1 MPIKTPHYELESFG
15 WGDIYSSKSDRR
27 RFVSIDNQ
35 LAFLSDIVGP
45 GVINGWALSVN
56 ENNNIS
62 ISSGIGLIGRRVS
75 QSFGIAEVEIA
86 ANTTRNIYM
95 KAKVGEVGG
104 ISGNSNIVSVVASDS
119 IPLSDPTG
127 LEQESSIALYLAGLE
142 SYTPEL
148 IAYLKRLLKYP
159 EEDDNI
165 ELIPYSQVAF
175 SWTINT
181 EVDLSH
187 YIIKRADSPEYGDY
201 KEIATTVEVI
211 YIDIDLNQ
219 NTTYYYQ
226 IIAVDLSGN
235 KSSPSEIFAFTSE
248 DSRIPLP
255 PVFIE
260 AFPSNE
266 TLEVIWDN
274 SPSDNV
280 VSYNV
285 EIQPLDNNY
294 NNDGISTSSIIDK
307 VSDNFLA
314 STYAI
319 FYYLENDKNYKITI
333 YSISAAGFQS
343 DSISINTKLSYLAGA
358 GEINDINIDFSISSF
373 ENIGLETE
381 IAWRYNQIDPYLPF
395 ANKFHITFIENG
407 NRISDPIEVLENVAR
422 ELTCPDGNDNNG
434 YCYSLGVKYIPYIVG
449 GKIIYESIKEY
460 TSYLILIQT
469 VDENDN
475 ISNGVISRIER
486 TPVSEEVSA
495 ITNFNIS
502 RKNDNTLFLSWKNT
516 VDSYFSYNE
525 ITINVVDLSDSQF
538 EVNPSNAE
546 SDIYLED
553 EKIGRTEV
561 FSIPSSLFSVN
572 NRYDI
577 SITSFDVFGTEGDTF
592 QIMHQ
597 FTEGDNI
604 ILPSAPRNLIIES
617 DDTEVHLKWEK
628 AEEAEDISFYK
639 IYRSN
644 FKFYLKSI
652 DFSIISTIPSTLTSF
667 IDYTVTNGDSYN
679 YFVTAVDIYSNESLN
694 PSNNGYIPSF
704 APSAEPRSNISL
716 LPPSGLEIIAN
727 GQDAELSWNPTDEDF
742 DGYQILL
749 SSGNNYSFE
758 FIGNISSEST
768 TYVAQDTLLKDSE
781 IYYYIVRKFKNEVY
795 PFVTSSNIAPSN
807 SLYIGNVVS
816 LGADKIIDV
825 SSVTSLANFE
835 DPMRERT
842 QNRVVLHKHR
852 FDEGIDKRIELR
864 SNYTIISWETSDFV
878 NYITTEDIEGA
889 TDYVV
894 KVSGTINEDYF
905 KDDKG
910 NIDVANLRKA
920 QIGESPLNYEIDVD
934 NKKIVFSGPLYTTC
948 VITQDGQV
956 STDCPVVPYSTEP
969 VISLEMIDVSEV
981 DNSLSQISLESLS
994 ATQVDSGIIS
1004 KNSMPIVFHRGRI
1017 NERLLPL
1024 KLPMK
1029 TLDNIV
1035 YSLSESYDDSDK
1047 NKMGDA
1053 VTFYD
1058 IINTNED
1065 NQLLAATSNGIWVSN
1080 NFGNDWEKRET
1091 FPNAVH
1097 RVYRSADNNYYALTN
1112 YNVYINNGN
1121 SFRSWRRM
1129 AGLEF
1134 VKIIRDIDEDSSGNL
1149 FISTDLGVFRLN
1161 GNFVPYIEDTW
1172 EKMPIFGARS
1182 SEAYAL
1188 LVDEDFADG
1197 SDVGSSRIIV
1207 SNELGLVESLDNGDS
1222 WRYISDL
1229 DPLIK
1234 IRRFKKQGEYIFALA
1249 DKAIY
1254 REKIGSDIFVKISNT
1269 GVNLSRH
1276 IEIFNNKIYITTDD
1290 GPKVSNTS
1298 NIYADINI
1306 EFLSVW
1312 PLINIINNIRI
1323 IVSSLNIIDNN
1334 IFVGVDKKLYIY
1346 DSDELMWLQYEQKD
1360 TIIPSFYVDGELQ
1373 KLGFYYNNGGA
1384 EQNVEFDEI
1393 VDEDLLVQVS
1403 NKYNIYVA
1411 EYGGWAQ
1418 NKYDAEFFVYKN
1430 GIQFGKSR
1438 SVLPVDVSSF
1448 TGLVFPIY
1456 TDIDAH
1462 KEGADSYLSIVNGYI
1477 DDLSASETNYGDD
1490 IVILMG
1496 NIYENIELFLSHI
1509 YISAKKDF
1517 VLPPI
1522 KTDLIIEVPV
1532 VSNTGE
1538 VINSE
1543 VPVYYEINQQKGTNY
1558 STSVNI
1564 ADGVF
1569 TFDIP
1574 FNKYDDMRIDLYG
1587 TSIKNAG
1594 ELIHRDI
1601 EDSFEEAYSGL
1612 PSYLSQVQQ
1621 INISKL
1627 GIFTERQWPNQQEDL
1642 STLYQMKNVIPV
1654 DDNFYDILNSTIN
1667 YEEQVAKGDI
1677 SFAVSYPSSIL
1688 YVEEIES
1695 ILVGS
1700 RGGALSVNVVNLN
1713 IGEVNFGSI
1722 GTQMVRQ
1729 IFRENNNI
1737 FILTDKQIFLSE
1749 DYGITW
1755 NEYSR
1760 SGLPNQLYSI
1770 GSIGNNLVIG
1780 TDDGIYIKSSLVEGW
1795 EKSVSSTSP
1804 VTVMFSSNML
1814 FVVLNRTIQVS
1825 SNGYFFTDTKLG
1837 EDLDI
1842 TELTRYNYN
1851 TIYVSTKQGLYSDN
1865 GTLNSTNPEL
1875 KKIDLSNFIEDNDTI
1890 NDVATD
1896 NINKTIIGV
1905 SNGSYI
1911 LIESNIM
1918 ESGENSYLATIHKL
1932 IIVNDEIWLFGY
1944 DLLKVPYLNYPMR
1957 LSTGVPL

>member
-62 ISSGIGLIGRRVS
+62 ISSGIGLIGRRVA
-75 QSFGIAEVEIA
+75 QSFGIAEVEIDD
-86 ANTTRNIYM
+86 NTTRNIYM

-119 IPLSDPTG
+119 TPPSHPTG
-127 LEQESSIALYLAGLE
+127 LKQESSIVLYLAGLE
-142 SYTPEL
+142 SYTSEI

-159 EEDDNI
+159 EENDNI
-165 ELIPYSQVAF
+165 ELIPYSQVSF
-175 SWTINT
+175 SWTSNT
-181 EVDLSH
+181 EADLSH
-187 YIIKRADSPEYGDY
+187 YLIKRADSPEYEDY
-201 KEIATTVEVI
+201 IEIATTVETI

-219 NTTYYYQ
+219 DTTYYYQ

-235 KSSPSEIFAFTSE
+235 ESSSSEIFAFTSE

-280 VSYNV
+280 VSYNI

-294 NNDGISTSSIIDK
+294 HNDGTVVSSVVNK
-307 VSDNFLA
+307 VSDNYLS

-319 FYYLENDKNYKITI
+319 FRYLENDRNYKVTI
-333 YSISAAGFQS
+333 YSISAAGVHS

-373 ENIGLETE
+373 ENIGLETD
-381 IAWRYNQIDPYLPF
+381 ITWRYNQIDPYLPF
-395 ANKFHITFIENG
+395 ANKFYITFIENG
-407 NRISDPIEVLENVAR
+407 NRISDPIEVLETEVR
-422 ELTCPDGNDNNG
+422 ESTCPDNDNSNG
-434 YCYSLGVKYIPYIVG
+434 YCYSFGIKYIPYIAN

-469 VDENDN
+469 VDENNN
-475 ISNGVISRIER
+475 ISNGVISRVER

-502 RKNDNTLFLSWKNT
+502 RKNDNTLFLSWKNPI
-516 VDSYFSYNE
+516 DSYFSYNE
-525 ITINVVDLSDSQF
+525 ITINVVDLSNSQF
-538 EVNPSNAE
+538 EVNPSDAE
-546 SDIYLED
+546 FEIYLED

-577 SITSFDVFGTEGDTF
+577 SVVSFDVFGTEGDTF

-597 FTEGDNI
+597 FTESDNI
-604 ILPSAPRNLIIES
+604 ILPSAPRNLIIDS
-617 DDTEVHLKWEK
+617 DDTEVHLKWEE
-628 AEEAEDISFYK
+628 AEEEEDISFYK

-644 FKFYLKSI
+644 FKFYLKST

-679 YFVTAVDIYSNESLN
+679 YFVTAVDIYGNESLN

-727 GQDAELSWNPTDEDF
+727 GQDAELSWNSTDEDF
-742 DGYQILL
+742 DGYQILF

-758 FIGNISSEST
+758 SIGNISSDST
-768 TYVAQDTLLKDSE
+768 VYVAQDTLLKDSE
-781 IYYYIVRKFKNEVY
+781 TYYYIVRKFKNEVY
-795 PFVTSSNIAPSN
+795 PFITSSNIPPSN

-816 LGADKIIDV
+816 SGIDKIIDV
-825 SSVTSLANFE
+825 SSVVHLANFE

-864 SNYTIISWETSDFV
+864 SNYTIVSWTTINFAT
-878 NYITTEDIEGA
+878 YITTEDIEGA

-905 KDDKG
+905 KDSRG

-920 QIGESPLNYEIDVD
+920 QIGESPLDYEIDVD

-948 VITQDGQV
+948 VATQNGQV
-956 STDCPVVPYSTEP
+956 STDCPVVPYSIEP
-969 VISLEMIDVSEV
+969 VISLEMINVSEV
-981 DNSLSQISLESLS
+981 DNSLSQISLEPLS

-1024 KLPMK
+1024 KLSMK
-1029 TLDNIV
+1029 TLDNIL
-1035 YSLSESYDDSDK
+1035 YSLSESYDDEDK
-1047 NKMGDA
+1047 NKMGNA

-1058 IINTNED
+1058 IIETNEN

-1080 NFGNDWEKRET
+1080 NFGNGWEKRET
-1091 FPNAVH
+1091 FPDAVH
-1097 RVYRSADNNYYALTN
+1097 RVYKSADNNYYALTN
-1112 YNVYINNGN
+1112 YNIYINNGN

-1129 AGLEF
+1129 SGLEF
-1134 VKIIRDIDEDSSGNL
+1134 VKIIRDIDEDSNGNL

-1188 LVDEDFADG
+1188 LVDEDFIDI
-1197 SDVGSSRIIV
+1197 SNVESRIIV

-1254 REKIGSDIFVKISNT
+1254 REEIGSNVFVKISDI
-1269 GVNLSRH
+1269 GCSISRH
-1276 IEIFNNKIYITTDD
+1276 IEIFNNKIYITTDE

-1298 NIYADINI
+1298 DIYTDVNI

-1312 PLINIINNIRI
+1312 PLINVKNNII
-1323 IVSSLNIIDNN
+1323 TIVSSINVIDDN
-1334 IFVGVDKKLYIY
+1334 IFVGTDKKLYVY
-1346 DSDELMWLQYEQKD
+1346 DKDELMWLQYEQKD

-1393 VDEDLLVQVS
+1393 VSSDSIVQVS
-1403 NKYNIYVA
+1403 NKYNIYEA
-1411 EYGGWAQ
+1411 EYGGWVQ
-1418 NKYDAEFFVYKN
+1418 NKYDAEFLVYKN

-1438 SVLPVDVSSF
+1438 SVIPVETSSF
-1448 TGLVFPIY
+1448 SELVFPVY
-1456 TDIDAH
+1456 TDVNAH
-1462 KEGADSYLSIVNGYI
+1462 KEGADSYLSIINGYI
-1477 DDLSASETNYGDD
+1477 DSLLASETNYGDD
-1490 IVILMG
+1490 IVILMR
-1496 NIYENIELFLSHI
+1496 NIYENIELFLSQI
-1509 YISAKKDF
+1509 YFSAKKDF

-1538 VINSE
+1538 VVNSE
-1543 VPVYYEINQQKGTNY
+1543 VPVYSEINQQKGTNY

-1564 ADGVF
+1564 ADGVV

-1574 FNKYDDMRIDLYG
+1574 FNKYDDIRIDLYG

-1627 GIFTERQWPNQQEDL
+1627 GIFTERQWPNQQENL
-1642 STLYQMKNVIPV
+1642 STLYQMKNIIPV
-1654 DDNFYDILNSTIN
+1654 DDNFYDTLNSTIN

-1677 SFAVSYPSSIL
+1677 SFSVSYPSSII
-1688 YVEEIES
+1688 YIKEIES

-1700 RGGALSVNVVNLN
+1700 RGGVLSINVVNLN
-1713 IGEVNFGSI
+1713 IEEVNFGNI
-1722 GTQMVRQ
+1722 ETQMVRQ

-1737 FILTDKQIFLSE
+1737 FILTDKQIFLSV

-1755 NEYSR
+1755 NEYGR
-1760 SGLPNQLYSI
+1760 NGLPNQLYSI

-1780 TDDGIYIKSSLVEGW
+1780 ADDGIYIKSSIVQNWG
-1795 EKSVSSTSP
+1795 KSVSSNSP
-1804 VTVMFSSNML
+1804 VTVMLSSNML
-1814 FVVLNRTIQVS
+1814 FVVLNRTIQIS

-1837 EDLDI
+1837 ADLDI

-1851 TIYVSTKQGLYSDN
+1851 TIYISSKQGLYSDN

-1875 KKIDLSNFIEDNDTI
+1875 KKIDLSNFIEDEDTI

-1905 SNGSYI
+1905 SNGSYV
-1911 LIESNIM
+1911 LIENNIM
-1918 ESGENSYLATIHKL
+1918 SYGLNSYLTTIHKL
-1932 IIVNDEIWLFGY
+1932 IIVNDEIWLLGY
-1944 DLLKVPYLNYPMR
+1944 DLLKVPYLNYPIR